1 MNKDTYILGI
11 SCFYHDSAA
20 ALLKNGEVIAA
31 AQEERFTR
39 KKHDEDFPKNAIE
52 YCLKEAGISK
62 AEIDH
67 VAYYEKPFVKFERL
81 LTTYINTWPLGYL
94 SFLKAMKV
102 WLKKKL
108 WIPSIIR
115 KELDYKGKG
124 VRPKGSHLARDKSSL
139 ARGSSSSPPDV
150 FYMDHHESHAASS
163 VFSSPFDRCAF
174 LTADGVGEW
183 ATLTYGKAEG
193 SKIKISKEIHFPHSL
208 GLLYSAFTYY
218 LGFKVNSGEY
228 KVMGLAPYGEAKYAD
243 EVRKLID
250 IKEDGSFAL
259 NMKYFK
265 YAYGL
270 KMTNRHFHNLFGA
283 RPRKPESKITQREF
297 DIAKSLQVVLEEVM
311 LKLVN
316 HIHNETGEE
325 NLCLA
330 GGVALNCVANGR
342 ILRESKFKK
351 IFIQPASGDAGGALG
366 AALFAHYSILKN
378 PRKYKMQNVYLGP
391 GFSNEEIVNL
401 LREHQIEFEKLEDNE
416 LYEKVADYIDKQKV
430 IGWFQGRMEY
440 GPRALGNRSIIAD
453 PRNKENWQRVNL
465 KIKFRESFRP
475 FAPTVIEEDL
485 AENFELETATPYML
499 LVAQVKKD
507 NLPAITHVDNSAR
520 IQSVSHEENPRYHKL
535 ISKFKEK
542 TGTGVIINTSFN
554 VRGEPIVCTPQDA
567 LKCFLRTDMDI
578 LVMENCLVNKAN
590 IDKDSIRTTL
600 NFDQKFEKD

>member
-1 MNKDTYILGI
+1 MDTYILGI

-20 ALLKNGEVIAA
+20 ALIKNNKVVAA

-39 KKHDEDFPKNAIE
+39 KKHDDDFPKKAIE

-62 AEIDH
+62 NDITH

-81 LTTYINTWPLGYL
+81 LVTYINTWPFGYF

-102 WLKKKL
+102 WLKQKL

-115 KELDYKGKG
+115 KELDYKG
-124 VRPKGSHLARDKSSL
+124 
-139 ARGSSSSPPDV
+139 DV
-150 FYMDHHESHAASS
+150 LYMDHHESHAASS
-163 VFSSPFDRCAF
+163 VFSSPFENCAF

-183 ATLTYGKAEG
+183 ATLTYGKASG
-193 SKIKISKEIHFPHSL
+193 NKIEILKEIHFPHSL

-228 KVMGLAPYGEAKYAD
+228 KVMGLAPYGEPKYTD
-243 EVRKLID
+243 KVRKLID
-250 IKEDGSFAL
+250 VKEDGSFKL
-259 NMKYFK
+259 NMKYFS
-265 YAYGL
+265 YPYGL
-270 KMTNRHFHNLFGA
+270 KMTNRNFHKLFGA
-283 RPRKPESKITQREF
+283 NPRKPESKITQREF
-297 DIAKSLQVVLEEVM
+297 DLAKSLQVVLEEII
-311 LKLVN
+311 LKIAD
-316 HIHNETGEE
+316 HIHKETGQE

-342 ILRESKFKK
+342 LLKESKFKK

-366 AALFAHYSILKN
+366 AALFTYHSILEN
-378 PRKYKMQNVYLGP
+378 PRDYKMENVYLGP
-391 GFSNEEIVNL
+391 GFNNEEIEKL
-401 LREHQIEFEKLEDNE
+401 LRTHNVEFEKLDGEM
-416 LYEKVADYIDKQKV
+416 LYDKVANYIGDQKV

-440 GPRALGNRSIIAD
+440 GPRALGNRSIVAD
-453 PRNKENWQRVNL
+453 ARNKENWQRVNL

-485 AENFELETATPYML
+485 SENFDLDTPTPYML

-520 IQSVSHEENPRYHKL
+520 IQSVSASENPKYHKL

-554 VRGEPIVCTPQDA
+554 VRGEPIVCTPEDA

-578 LVMENCLVNKAN
+578 LVMENYLVNKAKIN
-590 IDKDSIRTTL
+590 KDSISKTL

>member
-1 MNKDTYILGI
+1 MNNDNYILGI

-39 KKHDEDFPKNAIE
+39 KKHDEDFPKNAIK
-52 YCLKEAGISK
+52 YCLKEAGITMK
-62 AEIDH
+62 EIDH

-81 LTTYINTWPLGYL
+81 LTTYIDTWPLGYL

-115 KELDYKGKG
+115 KELEYDG
-124 VRPKGSHLARDKSSL
+124 
-139 ARGSSSSPPDV
+139 DV

-163 VFSSPFDRCAF
+163 VYASPFENCAF

-183 ATLTYGKAEG
+183 ATLTYGTAKG
-193 SKIKISKEIHFPHSL
+193 NKIEINKEIHFPHSL

-228 KVMGLAPYGEAKYAD
+228 KVMGLAPYGEPKYTD
-243 EVRKLID
+243 KVRELID
-250 IKEDGSFAL
+250 VKDDGSFRL
-259 NMKYFK
+259 DMKYFK

-270 KMTNRHFHNLFGA
+270 KMTNHRFHKLFGQP
-283 RPRKPESKITQREF
+283 PREPETKITQREF
-297 DIAKSLQVVLEEVM
+297 DIAKSLQVVLEEIM
-311 LKLVN
+311 LKLAN
-316 HIHNETGEE
+316 HIQKETGEE

-342 ILRESKFKK
+342 LLRESNFNK

-366 AALFAHYSILKN
+366 AALFAHHSILNN
-378 PRKYKMQNVYLGP
+378 PRNYQMKNVYLGP
-391 GFSNEEIVNL
+391 GFTNEQVEKL
-401 LREHQIEFEKLEDNE
+401 LKEHNVEFEKLEGEN
-416 LYEKVADYIDKQKV
+416 LYERVADHISDQKV
-430 IGWFQGRMEY
+430 IGWYQGRMEY
-440 GPRALGNRSIIAD
+440 GPRALGNRSIVAD
-453 PRNKENWQRVNL
+453 ARNKENWQRVNL

-485 AENFELETATPYML
+485 NENFELDTATPYML

-520 IQSVSHEENPRYHKL
+520 IQSVNAAENPRYHKL

-554 VRGEPIVCTPQDA
+554 VRGEPIVCTPEDA

-578 LVMENCLVNKAN
+578 LVMENYLVNKAKIN
-590 IDKDSIRTTL
+590 KDIISQTL
-600 NFDQKFEKD
+600 NYDQKFEKD